1 MNSPDHYRQHAPDCL
16 QMANGVSTPKS
27 KAMLLEMAEAWL
39 KLADQAAES
48 PATGPMH
55 ITFCPTESSKTHS
68 GS

>member
-1 MNSPDHYRQHAPDCL
+1 
-16 QMANGVSTPKS
+16 MANGVSTPKS